1 MKRIILGI
9 SLLLLSSLTLVAQN
23 NRGQIKALK
32 TAFITNAL
40 ELSPS
45 EAEKFWPIYNQFEQ
59 NMHKFKAVKTQQI
72 ARTIRLAGGIEKLS
86 ESESERILKE
96 FIDIDY
102 NVANEKKKLHKNLT
116 GIISSKK
123 IIKLLRAEQNFNKE
137 LLKRLREKRL
147 KRN

>member
-23 NRGQIKALK
+23 NRSQIKALK

-45 EAEKFWPIYNQFEQ
+45 EAEKFWPIYNQFDQ

-72 ARTIRLAGGIEKLS
+72 TRTIRLAGGIEKLS

>member
-45 EAEKFWPIYNQFEQ
+45 EAEKFWPIYNQFDQ
-59 NMHKFKAVKTQQI
+59 NMHKFKAVKTQQL